1 MKINELKDYKE
12 LQELSTL
19 CRKIFSEDDSETNF
33 NKIKFITDT
42 EGWKKGEK
50 IIKFSKKKKFHTA
63 KFESYDYETTER
75 KGLTF
80 INIKIKH

>member
-19 CRKIFSEDDSETNF
+19 CRKIFSEGDSETNF

-50 IIKFSKKKKFHTA
+50 IIKF
-63 KFESYDYETTER
+63 
-75 KGLTF
+75 
-80 INIKIKH
+80 